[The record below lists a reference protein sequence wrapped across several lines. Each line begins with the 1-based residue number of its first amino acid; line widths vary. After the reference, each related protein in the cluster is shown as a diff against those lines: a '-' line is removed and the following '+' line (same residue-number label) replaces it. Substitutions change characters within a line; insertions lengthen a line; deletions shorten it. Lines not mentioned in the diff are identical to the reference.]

1 MKKKRNFG
9 SQDQET
15 TGNKNQPSKPSMD
28 IAITKQMRIWSVVKA
43 EKNPNQIE
51 NFNKCHFSQSN
62 AGNSFFSEVRSTEFR
77 NTASGSRHH
86 IKKKKLI

>member
-9 SQDQET
+9 SQDQKT

-43 EKNPNQIE
+43 EKKSKPN
-51 NFNKCHFSQSN
+51 
-62 AGNSFFSEVRSTEFR
+62 
-77 NTASGSRHH
+77 
-86 IKKKKLI
+86 